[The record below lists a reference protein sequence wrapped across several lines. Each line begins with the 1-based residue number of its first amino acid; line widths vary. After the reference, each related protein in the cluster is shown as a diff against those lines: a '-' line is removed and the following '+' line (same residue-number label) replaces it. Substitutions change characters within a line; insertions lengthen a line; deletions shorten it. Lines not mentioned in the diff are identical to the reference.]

1 MKKWKG
7 TVVISY
13 TQDIEVEAETQA
25 DAEAMMID
33 WFDPARC
40 TNTAEA
46 YAYDVEERKEEATV

>member
-1 MKKWKG
+1 
-7 TVVISY
+7 VVISY

-46 YAYDVEERKEEATV
+46 YAYDVEERKEEATA